1 MSGKLEGK
9 IALITGASKGLGRAI
24 AEKFSEEGAKVAINY
39 NSDER
44 SALEVKKKTGGEIF
58 KADVSDRE
66 QVHRMAMEIHSKL
79 GKIDILVNNSG
90 IWYLMPFDQYD
101 DSKVRRMIDV
111 NLMGQIYTT
120 LEFLQDLKEKKG
132 KIINIASN
140 AGIGTAARNTTF
152 YSITK
157 AGVIML
163 TKRLAFD
170 LSEYGIRVNAIAPG
184 WIETD
189 LTIGG
194 KSQDEIRKLEDDFRS
209 KTTLKMIGRPEY
221 VGNVAL
227 FLASDDSE
235 YMNGQVIVIDGGR
248 IDNLTHSV

>member
-24 AEKFSEEGAKVAINY
+24 AEKFADEGAKVAINY
-39 NSDER
+39 NSDEKG
-44 SALEVKKKTGGEIF
+44 ALEVKRRTGGEIF
-58 KADVSDRE
+58 QADVSNRDQIR
-66 QVHRMAMEIHSKL
+66 RMANEIHSKL

-101 DSKVRRMIDV
+101 ESKVRRMIDV
-111 NLMGQIYTT
+111 NLMGAIYTT
-120 LEFLQDLKEKKG
+120 LEFLPDLKEKRG
-132 KIINIASN
+132 VIINMASN

-157 AGVIML
+157 AGIIML

-194 KSQDEIRKLEDDFRS
+194 KSEEEIKRLEDDFRS
-209 KTTLKMIGRPEY
+209 RTTLKMIGKPEY
-221 VGNVAL
+221 IGNAAV
-227 FLASDDSE
+227 FLASKDSE
-235 YMNGQVIVIDGGR
+235 YMNGQVVVIDGGR
-248 IDNLTHSV
+248 IDNLTHGI